1 MFVVLNFVSFL
12 HECWLVSTKAKNTSN
27 LGTKWCHM
35 TIFWAT
41 LVASG
46 HGSWDRKSE
55 IFFFRTLPGSACE
68 MLIGPCE
75 GATFIRDCKG
85 NPLDNGVVAN
95 GNGGGGF
102 FLSATSDQTGC
113 QSPTTKLRWVLEDVD
128 CLTVLWAMFQRGA
141 MFDKR
146 GDFCWW
152 SDWKAVR
159 VVTRSK
165 PRQKLYVLGGYQARI
180 KNGLPDRIGYGET

>member
-1 MFVVLNFVSFL
+1 MEVGTENLRFFFSEPSQVRPVR
-12 HECWLVSTKAKNTSN
+12 CWLDPVKERPS
-27 LGTKWCHM
+27 
-35 TIFWAT
+35 
-41 LVASG
+41 
-46 HGSWDRKSE
+46 SE
-55 IFFFRTLPGSACE
+55 IARGTRWTTGWWP
-68 MLIGPCE
+68 M
-75 GATFIRDCKG
+75 AT
-85 NPLDNGVVAN
+85 
-95 GNGGGGF
+95 GGGGF